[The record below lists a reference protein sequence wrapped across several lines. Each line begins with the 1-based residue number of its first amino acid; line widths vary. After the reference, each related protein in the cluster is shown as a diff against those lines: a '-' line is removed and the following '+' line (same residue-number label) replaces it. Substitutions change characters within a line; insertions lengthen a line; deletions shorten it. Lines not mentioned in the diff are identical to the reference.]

1 MTDSNSSAHQTS
13 RWGEYLGQVWQEWR
27 GLFLFI
33 VLLIFVRATIVDWNH
48 VPTRS
53 MVPSIVP
60 GDRIFVDKTA
70 FGLRLPFSAAPLL
83 RWGRPL
89 RSEIVVF
96 HAPKTG
102 TLTVKRIIGLPGDT
116 VSWRN
121 GELLVNGEAARYSLL
136 PDTER
141 DAILTQQFPHT
152 QSLHEQISG
161 QKREILRY
169 KIPPKKSHGSFDPVV
184 VPNDYYLVL
193 GDNRDNSADYRAFGF
208 VHADHLVG
216 RAKGVLFS
224 LDPEAFYAPR
234 WQRLGSSF

>member
-13 RWGEYLGQVWQEWR
+13 RRGEYLCQVWQEWR

-33 VLLIFVRATIVDWNH
+33 VLLIFVRATIVDLNH

-70 FGLRLPFSAAPLL
+70 FGLRLPFSAAPFL

-102 TLTVKRIIGLPGDT
+102 TLSVKRIIGLPGDT

-121 GELLVNGEAARYSLL
+121 GKLLVNGEAARYSLL

-141 DAILTQQFPHT
+141 DPILTQHFPHT
-152 QSLHEQISG
+152 RSLHEQISG
-161 QKREILRY
+161 QEREILRY
-169 KIPPKKSHGSFDPVV
+169 KIPPKKSHGSFDQVV

-208 VHADHLVG
+208 VHTDQIIG
-216 RAKGVLFS
+216 RAMGILFS
-224 LDPEAFYAPR
+224 LDPESFCAPR
-234 WQRLGSSF
+234 WQRFGSSF

>member
-1 MTDSNSSAHQTS
+1 MTDSNSSAQQTS
-13 RWGEYLGQVWQEWR
+13 RWGEYLGQVWQKWR
-27 GLFLFI
+27 GLFLFF

-70 FGLRLPFSAAPLL
+70 FGLRLPYSAAPIL

-102 TLTVKRIIGLPGDT
+102 ILTVKRIIGLPGDT

-121 GELLVNGEAARYSLL
+121 SELLVNGEAARYSLL

-141 DAILTQQFPHT
+141 DPILTLQFPHT
-152 QSLHEQISG
+152 RSLNEQISG
-161 QKREILRY
+161 QEREILRY
-169 KIPPKKSHGSFDPVV
+169 KISPKKSHGSFETVV
-184 VPNDYYLVL
+184 VPSSYYLVL

-208 VHADHLVG
+208 VHADEMVG

-224 LDPEAFYAPR
+224 LDPESFYAPR
-234 WQRLGSSF
+234 WHRFGSTF